1 MKSHLVCRF
10 EKLEVVFYK
19 CYQKV
24 QMNEQVYMA
33 LQVVKPGGDKKL
45 EIYYEHILKLTNC
58 LQH

>member
-24 QMNEQVYMA
+24 QTNEQMCMA
-33 LQVVKPGGDKKL
+33 LQVIKQGGDEKL
-45 EIYYEHILKLTNC
+45 
-58 LQH
+58 

>member
-1 MKSHLVCRF
+1 MGREFYESHLVCRF

-45 EIYYEHILKLTNC
+45 
-58 LQH
+58 

>member
-1 MKSHLVCRF
+1 MRSHLVCRF

-24 QMNEQVYMA
+24 QTNEQVCMA
-33 LQVVKPGGDKKL
+33 LQVIKQGGDEKL
-45 EIYYEHILKLTNC
+45 QVYYEHILKVTNC